1 MVRGILRAMQPSK
14 YLAFDPLLGDT
25 GADAMARPGERRE
38 LAFTIVDEYVHFPPP
53 RPDSGSEGGA

>member
-1 MVRGILRAMQPSK
+1 MQPSE
-14 YLAFDPLLGDT
+14 YVTFDPLLGDA